1 VTAPRI
7 TRLRLTDFRSFPELD
22 AEFEPMLIALCGEN
36 GVGKTNLLEA
46 LSLLAPGRGLR
57 RAPLAEMARIG
68 GSGTFA
74 IVAEL
79 DGPLG
84 PAVLGTGIE
93 REPGSANPIRKARL
107 NGAPAA
113 SSGAFSEY
121 LRLVWMTPALD
132 GLFNGPPGDRRRFV
146 DRLVLAIDPGH
157 ASRAAALEQA
167 LRSRNR
173 LLEEARPDALWL
185 DAVERQIAELGI
197 AIASARRE
205 TIERLASLIA
215 SQREE
220 ASPFPFAELALAG
233 ETDALIVEHSALEA
247 EDRMRKSLRDTRP
260 RDRAAGRTL
269 TGPQTSDLIVRHG
282 PKGIE
287 AGRASTGE
295 QKALLIGLVLAH
307 AHLVAQMS
315 GIAPLVLLDEVA
327 AHLDPSRRRALFAV
341 LAALGSQ
348 VFMTGADYAL
358 FTDLPQRARLFDV
371 TPGKVSAARP

>member
-1 VTAPRI
+1 MIAPRV

-57 RAPLAEMARIG
+57 RAPLAEMARIA
-68 GSGTFA
+68 GSGVFS

-84 PAVLGTGIE
+84 PALLGTGIE
-93 REPGSANPIRKARL
+93 REAGSSNPTRKTRL

-113 SSGAFSEY
+113 SSSIFSEH

-132 GLFNGPPGDRRRFV
+132 GLFNGPPGERRRFV

-157 ASRAAALEQA
+157 ASRAAAVEQA

-173 LLEEARPDALWL
+173 LLEEARPDPVWL
-185 DAVERQIAELGI
+185 DAIERQIAELGI

-205 TIERLASLIA
+205 TIERLAALIA
-215 SQREE
+215 ARRED
-220 ASPFPFAELALAG
+220 ASPFPFAELALVG

-247 EDRMRKSLRDTRP
+247 EDRIRKALRDTRP

-269 TGPQTSDLIVRHG
+269 TGPQTSDLHVRHG

-287 AGRASTGE
+287 AARASTGE

-315 GIAPLVLLDEVA
+315 GMAPLVLLDEVA
-327 AHLDPSRRRALFAV
+327 AHLDPARREALFAV
-341 LAALGSQ
+341 LAGLGGQ
-348 VFMTGADYAL
+348 VFMTGADQAL
-358 FTDLPQRARLFDV
+358 FGALPAGARLFNV
-371 TPGKVSAARP
+371 SPGKVVPASA